1 MTSSAAE
8 SHTARPLP
16 SWQRALATMLDDD
29 AAAQNVED
37 ADFPAPAI
45 GLEFDLQL
53 PTFRRVHRGR
63 QSQAGAPYTVG
74 MRPVRQGKRGGWV
87 RGGLDWEKVVEAG
100 VSGLLSPEQA
110 DWFDEI
116 RTLANVRSRQAL
128 HDRHWVYLE
137 HYESPVLWSLLARAP
152 ELDVQFITKDH
163 GQPVRISRPGRFQID
178 LVHDSNGDLVLH
190 PEVVFHPSQ
199 DGDSESALAA
209 QDSPPRTVSLE
220 TTGIVGVPGHGVFFP
235 EATDPAEVERAE
247 DPNRFP
253 LTLVPLRTRLTRD
266 QRQFLES
273 AHEVTVPQSEIQEF
287 LDRWFPRLH
296 QRVGLTNDDGSVELP
311 EVAPPEMV
319 LTVQHD
325 DLTIRL
331 DWEWEYS
338 HGGQRIRLPFRPADP
353 LGTEPVKREST
364 WETAMTKAVARRV
377 PDLEFRRSAYVG
389 YDAVVLLRDWLP
401 ELEKVHDLRIR
412 ITGTEPA
419 YKPSD
424 EPPQITVSTLPSEHR
439 DWFDLGVTVRVGD
452 FYVPFADV
460 FRALSRGQDVMML
473 PNGSWFA
480 LDAPR
485 FEHLRELLR
494 EARSLQEAPGDQ
506 LRISKHHIGLWQ
518 DLEELSDESHAV
530 VQWRQAVQRLVH
542 REPSDPAPVP
552 AALTAQL
559 RPYQV
564 EGYRWLTAL
573 HELGLG
579 GILAD
584 DMGLGKTV
592 QVIAMFTRVLEQAQ
606 SATQNTTQESSVRSD
621 LDSTTAPAV
630 HPFLVVA
637 PTSVVPNWV
646 SEINKFA
653 PHLRVAA
660 ATGTAAGSG
669 EVPSQLAASN
679 DVVVTSYTLLRLD
692 EALWSQP
699 EWEAVVLDEAQFV
712 KNPRTQAHRV
722 ARGLRTNSTIA
733 VTGTPLENGLTDLWA
748 LLSLSAPGLFPSRR
762 KFVEDYQRPIEVSAD
777 RAALTRMRR
786 RIAHFMLR
794 RTKDAVDLQLPPK
807 LEQTLRIQLSQEHR
821 KLYDLHLQRERAKV
835 LKLLPELNRNRFT
848 IFSSLTKLRLMALDP
863 SLVDPELDISSSK
876 LEALFEHLPEIV
888 AEGHRP
894 LVFSQ
899 FTGFLKLAA
908 ARLDRLGI
916 PYAYLDGSTRDRG
929 AVIQRFRDGQAK
941 VFLISLKAG
950 GTGLNLTE
958 ADYCFLLDPW
968 WNPMAENQAVD
979 RAHRIGQD
987 RKVMVY
993 RLVASGTIEEKVME
1007 LKERK
1012 ARLFDSVMDDDGTF
1026 SSALTQQDV
1035 MELFRQ

>member
-1 MTSSAAE
+1 
-8 SHTARPLP
+8 
-16 SWQRALATMLDDD
+16 MLDDD
-29 AAAQNVED
+29 AVAPDPDDYA
-37 ADFPAPAI
+37 FSAPAI

-53 PTFRRVHRGR
+53 PTFRRVAREA
-63 QSQAGAPYTVG
+63 AGAPYSLG
-74 MRPVRQGKRGGWV
+74 MRPVCRGRRGDWI

-100 VSGLLSPEQA
+100 ASGLLSPEQA

-116 RTLANVRSRQAL
+116 RALSNVRSRQVL

-137 HYESPVLWSLLARAP
+137 HYESPVLWSLLGRAE
-152 ELDVQFITKDH
+152 ELGVTFVTKDH
-163 GQPVRISRPGRFQID
+163 AQPVVVAEPGRFQID
-178 LVHDSNGDLVLH
+178 LVHDANGNLLLH
-190 PEVVFHPSQ
+190 PEVVTG
-199 DGDSESALAA
+199 DGADRAAIPLDS
-209 QDSPPRTVSLE
+209 V
-220 TTGIVGVPGHGVFFP
+220 GIVGAPGHGVFCP
-235 EATDPAEVERAE
+235 TAATGELQAAE
-247 DPNRFP
+247 DLNRHAV
-253 LTLVPLRTRLTRD
+253 TLVPLRTRLTRE

-273 AHEVTVPQSEIQEF
+273 APEVTVPQGEIQEF

-296 QRVGLTNDDGSVELP
+296 QRIGLTNDDGSIELP
-311 EVAPPEMV
+311 EVAAPEMV
-319 LTVQHD
+319 LTVDHD

-331 DWEWEYS
+331 EWEWEYS
-338 HGGQRIRLPFRPADP
+338 QGGQRTRLPFRPTDP
-353 LGTEPVKREST
+353 TGTEPVKREST
-364 WETAMTKAVARRV
+364 WETAMTKAVTRRV

-401 ELEKVHDLRIR
+401 ELEKVHDLRIEV
-412 ITGTEPA
+412 TGTAPA
-419 YKPSD
+419 YQPTQQ
-424 EPPQITVSTLPSEHR
+424 PPEITVSTLSSEHR
-439 DWFDLGVTVRVGD
+439 DWFDLGVTVRVGE

-460 FRALSRGQDVMML
+460 FRALAKGQDVMML
-473 PNGSWFA
+473 PDGSWFA

-494 EARSLQEAPGDQ
+494 EARSLQEVPGDD
-506 LRISKHHIGLWQ
+506 LRISKHQLGLWQ
-518 DLEELSDESHAV
+518 ELEELSDRSEAV
-530 VQWRQAVQRLVH
+530 VQWQAAVDRLVH
-542 REPSDPAPVP
+542 RQPTDPLPVP
-552 AALTAQL
+552 QELIAEL

-564 EGYRWLTAL
+564 EGYRWLCAL
-573 HELGLG
+573 HDLGLG

-592 QVIAMFTRVLEQAQ
+592 QVIAMIARTLAQ
-606 SATQNTTQESSVRSD
+606 NPEGTK
-621 LDSTTAPAV
+621 
-630 HPFLVVA
+630 PFLVVA

-646 SEINKFA
+646 SEIRKFA
-653 PHLRVAA
+653 PRLTVAA
-660 ATGTAAGSG
+660 ATGTASGSG
-669 EVPSQLAASN
+669 QGPGTLAAGH
-679 DVVVTSYTLLRLD
+679 DVVVTSYTLLRMD
-692 EALWSQP
+692 EALWSAP
-699 EWEAVVLDEAQFV
+699 EWETVILDEAQFL

-722 ARGLRTNSTIA
+722 AKQLKTGSTVA

-748 LLSLSAPGLFPSRR
+748 LLSLTAPGLFPSRR
-762 KFVEDYQRPIEVSAD
+762 KFVEDYQRPIEISSD
-777 RAALTRMRR
+777 RNALARMRR
-786 RIAHFMLR
+786 RISPFMLR

-807 LEQTLRIQLSQEHR
+807 LEQTLRIALSEEHR
-821 KLYDLHLQRERAKV
+821 KFYDLHLQRERSKV

-863 SLVDPELDISSSK
+863 SLVDPETEINSSK
-876 LEALFEHLPEIV
+876 LEALFEHLPQIV

-916 PYAYLDGSTRDRG
+916 PYSYLDGSTRDRG
-929 AVIQRFRDGQAK
+929 AAIAKFRDGK
-941 VFLISLKAG
+941 TPVFLISLKAG

-1026 SSALTQQDV
+1026 SSTLTERDLL
-1035 MELFRQ
+1035 ELFSR

>member
-8 SHTARPLP
+8 SPRVRSDS

-29 AAAQNVED
+29 APSLDVEAAEH
-37 ADFPAPAI
+37 PGPAI

-53 PTFRRVHRGR
+53 PTFRRVHRAR
-63 QSQAGAPYTVG
+63 QSQVGAAYSLG
-74 MRPVRQGKRGGWV
+74 MRPVRKGRRGDWI
-87 RGGLDWEKVVEAG
+87 RGGLDWEKVTEAG
-100 VSGLLSPEQA
+100 LSGVLSAEQA

-116 RTLANVRSRQAL
+116 RSLAVVRSRQVM

-137 HYESPVLWSLLARAP
+137 HYESPVLWSLLARAQ
-152 ELDVQFITKDH
+152 ELNVQFITRDH
-163 GQPVRISRPGRFQID
+163 AQPVQLSAPGRFQID
-178 LVHDSNGDLVLH
+178 LVHDDQNNLLLR
-190 PEVVFHPSQ
+190 PEVLIDTPGS
-199 DGDSESALAA
+199 DSATDSAPLPAGVE
-209 QDSPPRTVSLE
+209 TVALE
-220 TTGIVGVPGHGVFFP
+220 TAGVVGAPGHGVFFP
-235 EATDPAEVERAE
+235 VATDPVELERAE
-247 DPNRFP
+247 DLNRFP
-253 LTLVPLRTRLTRD
+253 LTLVPLGTRLTRD
-266 QRQFLES
+266 QRQFLET
-273 AHEVTVPQSEIQEF
+273 AQDVTVPQAEIQEF

-296 QRVGLTNDDGSVELP
+296 QRIGLTNDDGSIELP
-311 EVAPPEMV
+311 HVAPPEMV
-319 LTVQHD
+319 LTVDHD

-338 HGGQRIRLPFRPADP
+338 QGGQRIRLPFRPTDP
-353 LGTEPVKREST
+353 LGTEPAKREST
-364 WETAMTKAVARRV
+364 WETAMTKAVLRRI
-377 PDLEFRRSAYVG
+377 PDMEFRRSAYVG
-389 YDAVVLLRDWLP
+389 YEAVVLLRDWLP
-401 ELEKVHDLRIR
+401 ELEKVHDLRIQ

-424 EPPQITVSTLPSEHR
+424 EPPEITVSTLPSDHR

-452 FYVPFADV
+452 FYVAFADI
-460 FRALSRGQDVMML
+460 FRALAQGQDVMML

-485 FEHLRELLR
+485 FAHLRELLR
-494 EARSLQEAPGDQ
+494 EARSLQESPSDQ
-506 LRISKHHIGLWQ
+506 LRVSKHQIGLWQ
-518 DLEELSDESHAV
+518 ELEELSDRSETV
-530 VQWRQAVQRLVH
+530 TQWREAVNRLVH
-542 REPSDPAPVP
+542 RESSGPTPVP
-552 AALTAQL
+552 ASLTAQL

-564 EGYRWLTAL
+564 EGFQWLAAL
-573 HELGLG
+573 HDMGLG

-592 QVIAMFTRVLEQAQ
+592 QVIALFAHVLEQAHQ
-606 SATQNTTQESSVRSD
+606 AGDRQEPVQ
-621 LDSTTAPAV
+621 
-630 HPFLVVA
+630 PFLVVA

-653 PHLRVAA
+653 PHLKVAA
-660 ATGTAAGSG
+660 AQGTAAGAG
-669 EVPSQLAASN
+669 QMPSELAASN

-692 EALWSQP
+692 DALWSHP
-699 EWEAVVLDEAQFV
+699 EWEAVILDEAQFV

-722 ARGLRTNSTIA
+722 ARDLKTRSTIA
-733 VTGTPLENGLTDLWA
+733 VTGTPLENGLADLWA

-762 KFVEDYQRPIEVSAD
+762 KFVEDYQRPIEVSSD
-777 RAALTRMRR
+777 KAAMSRMRR
-786 RIAHFMLR
+786 RISPFMLR

-807 LEQTLRIQLSQEHR
+807 LEQTLRIQLTEEHR
-821 KLYDLHLQRERAKV
+821 KLYDLHLQRERSKV

-863 SLVDPELDISSSK
+863 SLVDPELEINSSK

-908 ARLDRLGI
+908 ARLERLGI

-929 AVIQRFRDGQAK
+929 AVIQRFREGRAP

-979 RAHRIGQD
+979 RAHRIGQE

-993 RLVASGTIEEKVME
+993 RMVASGTIEEKVME
-1007 LKERK
+1007 LKQRK

-1026 SSALTQQDV
+1026 SSALTEHDV

>member
-1 MTSSAAE
+1 MTSPAAE
-8 SHTARPLP
+8 SSTARTAS
-16 SWQRALATMLDDD
+16 SWQRALASMLDDD
-29 AAAQNVED
+29 APALDVED
-37 ADFPAPAI
+37 TEHPGPAI

-53 PTFRRVHRGR
+53 PTFRRVHRAR
-63 QSQAGAPYTVG
+63 QAQAGAPYSLG
-74 MRPVRQGKRGGWV
+74 MRPVRKGRRGDWI
-87 RGGLDWEKVVEAG
+87 RGGLDWEKVTEAG
-100 VSGLLSPEQA
+100 ISGMLTAEQA

-116 RTLANVRSRQAL
+116 RSLANVRSRQVL
-128 HDRHWVYLE
+128 HDRHWVYVE
-137 HYESPVLWSLLARAP
+137 HYESPVLWSLLGRAE
-152 ELDVQFITKDH
+152 ELGVEFITRDH
-163 GQPVRISRPGRFQID
+163 AQPVRLSSPGRFQID
-178 LVHDSNGDLVLH
+178 LVHDDENNLLLH
-190 PEVVFHPSQ
+190 PEVLIDTTNSSQ
-199 DGDSESALAA
+199 DATADDAARVETVALESA
-209 QDSPPRTVSLE
+209 
-220 TTGIVGVPGHGVFFP
+220 GIVGAPGHGVFFP
-235 EATDPAEVERAE
+235 APQDPVELERTE
-247 DPNRFP
+247 DLNRFP

-266 QRQFLES
+266 QRQFLET
-273 AHEVTVPQSEIQEF
+273 AQEVTVPHEEIQEF
-287 LDRWFPRLH
+287 LDHWFPRLH
-296 QRVGLTNDDGSVELP
+296 QRIGLANDDGSIELP
-311 EVAPPEMV
+311 HVAPPEMV
-319 LTVQHD
+319 LTVHHD

-338 HGGQRIRLPFRPADP
+338 QGGQRIRLPFRPADP
-353 LGTEPVKREST
+353 SGTEPAKREST
-364 WETAMTKAVARRV
+364 WESAMTKAVMRRI

-389 YDAVVLLRDWLP
+389 YEAVVLLRDWLP
-401 ELEKVHDLRIR
+401 ELEKVHDLRIQV
-412 ITGTEPA
+412 TGTEPA

-424 EPPQITVSTLPSEHR
+424 EPPEITVSTLPSEHR

-452 FYVPFADV
+452 FYVAFAEI
-460 FRALSRGQDVMML
+460 FRALARGQDVMML

-494 EARSLQEAPGDQ
+494 EARSLQETPSDQ
-506 LRISKHHIGLWQ
+506 LRVSKHQMGLWQ
-518 DLEELSDESHAV
+518 ELEELSDRSETV
-530 VQWRQAVQRLVH
+530 TQWREAVNRLVH
-542 REPSDPAPVP
+542 REPSDPPPVP
-552 AALTAQL
+552 AGLTAQL

-564 EGYRWLTAL
+564 EGFQWLAAL
-573 HELGLG
+573 QDMGLG

-592 QVIAMFTRVLEQAQ
+592 QVIALFTHVLEQAQ
-606 SATQNTTQESSVRSD
+606 LRGPEN
-621 LDSTTAPAV
+621 PAV
-630 HPFLVVA
+630 QPFLVVA

-653 PHLRVAA
+653 PHLKIAA
-660 ATGTAAGSG
+660 AQGTAAGAG
-669 EVPSQLAASN
+669 QMPAELAATQ
-679 DVVVTSYTLLRLD
+679 DVVVTSYTLLRMD

-699 EWEAVVLDEAQFV
+699 EWEAVILDEAQFV

-722 ARGLRTNSTIA
+722 ARELKTRTTVA
-733 VTGTPLENGLTDLWA
+733 VTGTPLENGLADLWA

-762 KFVEDYQRPIEVSAD
+762 KFVEDYQRPIEVSHD
-777 RAALTRMRR
+777 RAAMSRMRR
-786 RIAHFMLR
+786 RIAPFILR

-807 LEQTLRIQLSQEHR
+807 LEQTLRIQLTEEHR
-821 KLYDLHLQRERAKV
+821 KLYDLHLQRERSKV

-863 SLVDPELDISSSK
+863 SLVDPELEISSSK

-929 AVIQRFRDGQAK
+929 AVIQRFRDGQAP

-979 RAHRIGQD
+979 RAHRIGQE

-993 RLVASGTIEEKVME
+993 RMVATGTIEEKVME
-1007 LKERK
+1007 LKDRK
-1012 ARLFDSVMDDDGTF
+1012 ARLFETVMDDDGTF
-1026 SSALTQQDV
+1026 SAALTEQDV